1 MCFQVL
7 WGVLRVRYTYP
18 PARNPFLREKPF
30 LLLLLLTWSCS
41 HHGRFSIS
49 SPVCHCCLQQQRE
62 DWQPLQNMTNMR
74 QPEWDAYSPRA
85 LISHAPSHAFLT
97 NPQAVSSGDGAAGYR
112 TPHIGCRLSQN
123 RQQVGVTEKGTNIIY
138 MWTPAPVSWDWG
150 GLNMGE
156 AFQFPKV
163 KSRVDSSVN
172 SFWTKTLFF
181 FLSNQPK
188 CRKRTVFTVPQ
199 LCQNLKLQNSPS
211 HTFSPFVSQL
221 QLKDKM
227 TQKWKF
233 YYHLLPLKLMGSRVK
248 FQEKAATRFHREA
261 PETSPH
267 FPAACRQA
275 ERTIT
280 EFIL

>member
-7 WGVLRVRYTYP
+7 WGVLRVRYTDP

-30 LLLLLLTWSCS
+30 LLLLTWSCS

-156 AFQFPKV
+156 AFQFLKV

-181 FLSNQPK
+181 FIKPTKVPK
-188 CRKRTVFTVPQ
+188 KNRLHGSSAVP
-199 LCQNLKLQNSPS
+199 KSKTTEFPFS
-211 HTFSPFVSQL
+211 H
-221 QLKDKM
+221 
-227 TQKWKF
+227 
-233 YYHLLPLKLMGSRVK
+233 
-248 FQEKAATRFHREA
+248 FQSFRF
-261 PETSPH
+261 
-267 FPAACRQA
+267 
-275 ERTIT
+275 TIT
-280 EFIL
+280 VKG